1 MAVVKSLMKARKLA
15 AEMRQLAKK
24 KKPDPVKTRKAYKL
38 FVEGKDKELYP
49 LFVDAKNKVPQGEFL
64 EANFPDVAFTA
75 PNGKMYVPSKG
86 AKRTKGEKPKGT
98 GDPVTIPDEK
108 TRIKLIE
115 EGYITDKVKRTE
127 DAPFGKVTAV
137 AARPGWHSSQMPV
150 ATHIGPQDI
159 KINKKEADTLI
170 KSGITPEAI
179 KKRGN
184 QLYVKRRAED
194 HVYAEVDMA
203 DDVDY
208 QSMLTKEG
216 KTDINDRVPV
226 GGSYKY
232 VDGQADS
239 DRWVVGGDMR
249 INRVLS
255 KEETKAI
262 QNELGVKDL
271 PSKKDVENIL
281 GKKFYQGGSV
291 TGDTMEQGVDDYILA
306 KTDSNQIKMNRGGV
320 AKQMELFDDGGLK
333 DEGGMIDE
341 VSGNDVPSGSTKE
354 EVRDDIPAQLSEGE
368 FVLPADVVR
377 YHGLEKIMELR
388 DEAKAGLQKMEAMG
402 QMGNSEEATLDDDI
416 PFSIDDL
423 DMEDEPQEMAEG
435 GYVMVE
441 GKPMPVPTIAG
452 QKMEMQVGGMVN
464 APTVQT
470 ANALGTY
477 NVPTSI
483 TTQPSYFQNYAQ
495 AQGPVQPFVPQ
506 RRGLGQAQQPVYGQ
520 QTQGPTFNTL
530 MPQLTGERETK
541 EYRNEAG
548 QKLFIPFVGGKPIYP
563 IPEGYTEYKEE
574 KEVTPEKKP
583 IIESTSVRKPTEDG
597 GDSNVLSGTSQV
609 RGTDNSLIDTNFG
622 SQSTE
627 KVRDNFSKM
636 TEAQR
641 GLAVINSID
650 SAKGSSTFARN
661 LATGMLGVTGGP
673 LGMLAGAYDTG
684 SRLMGGEGLGLGQ
697 PQTDAFNNIISTF
710 EQQYEGMSGE
720 ERDQDQY
727 SDLNSL
733 SQAVYGLN
741 YEEATSK
748 LGIAPTFKKGFKPGD
763 IDPRTGG
770 TYDIYGQS
778 TNDDGTVSYS
788 DTAAAGRGFSAMM
801 SSGFMG
807 GIKDAQRV
815 STSLTANAKDKAKA
829 NAYLTEVMKDEK
841 TSGLIAD
848 KKAKEEEA
856 KRQEALAEAQRKAGE
871 ERARKEAEARRRQ
884 EEQRRAESQ
893 GRVTGREQGMSM
905 GDDGGDDSPSQ
916 DSGMGGMG
924 DVGYS
929 TAVGGFIKKPKPK
942 TKKMKRG
949 GLASR

>member
-1 MAVVKSLMKARKLA
+1 MAVK
-15 AEMRQLAKK
+15 
-24 KKPDPVKTRKAYKL
+24 
-38 FVEGKDKELYP
+38 
-49 LFVDAKNKVPQGEFL
+49 
-64 EANFPDVAFTA
+64 
-75 PNGKMYVPSKG
+75 
-86 AKRTKGEKPKGT
+86 
-98 GDPVTIPDEK
+98 
-108 TRIKLIE
+108 
-115 EGYITDKVKRTE
+115 
-127 DAPFGKVTAV
+127 
-137 AARPGWHSSQMPV
+137 
-150 ATHIGPQDI
+150 
-159 KINKKEADTLI
+159 
-170 KSGITPEAI
+170 
-179 KKRGN
+179 
-184 QLYVKRRAED
+184 
-194 HVYAEVDMA
+194 
-203 DDVDY
+203 
-208 QSMLTKEG
+208 
-216 KTDINDRVPV
+216 
-226 GGSYKY
+226 
-232 VDGQADS
+232 
-239 DRWVVGGDMR
+239 
-249 INRVLS
+249 
-255 KEETKAI
+255 
-262 QNELGVKDL
+262 
-271 PSKKDVENIL
+271 
-281 GKKFYQGGSV
+281 
-291 TGDTMEQGVDDYILA
+291 
-306 KTDSNQIKMNRGGV
+306 QIS
-320 AKQMELFDDGGLK
+320 KQMELFDDGGLK

-435 GYVMVE
+435 GYVMIE

-583 IIESTSVRKPTEDG
+583 IIESTSVRKPTDDG

-741 YEEATSK
+741 YEDATSK

-770 TYDIYGQS
+770 TYDIHGQS

-815 STSLTANAKDKAKA
+815 STSGASQKDRDRAQ
-829 NAYLTEVMKDEK
+829 AYLDAVGVGKKEVDALDKNPFGVKRSRPVLTEDAKKLK

-848 KKAKEEEA
+848 KKAREKEIA
-856 KRQEALAEAQRKAGE
+856 RQAAIAEAQRKAGE
-871 ERARKEAEARRRQ
+871 ERARQEQAAKEKAAREERSRRAYQ
-884 EEQRRAESQ
+884 ALLDRQRRE
-893 GRVTGREQGMSM
+893 
-905 GDDGGDDSPSQ
+905 Q
-916 DSGMGGMG
+916 DSGGSDDGSQSAQDQASVADQQGGMF
-924 DVGYS
+924 
-929 TAVGGFIKKPKPK
+929 TAVGGLIPKKKPK

>member
-1 MAVVKSLMKARKLA
+1 MAVK
-15 AEMRQLAKK
+15 
-24 KKPDPVKTRKAYKL
+24 
-38 FVEGKDKELYP
+38 
-49 LFVDAKNKVPQGEFL
+49 
-64 EANFPDVAFTA
+64 
-75 PNGKMYVPSKG
+75 
-86 AKRTKGEKPKGT
+86 
-98 GDPVTIPDEK
+98 
-108 TRIKLIE
+108 
-115 EGYITDKVKRTE
+115 
-127 DAPFGKVTAV
+127 
-137 AARPGWHSSQMPV
+137 
-150 ATHIGPQDI
+150 
-159 KINKKEADTLI
+159 
-170 KSGITPEAI
+170 
-179 KKRGN
+179 
-184 QLYVKRRAED
+184 
-194 HVYAEVDMA
+194 
-203 DDVDY
+203 
-208 QSMLTKEG
+208 
-216 KTDINDRVPV
+216 
-226 GGSYKY
+226 
-232 VDGQADS
+232 
-239 DRWVVGGDMR
+239 
-249 INRVLS
+249 
-255 KEETKAI
+255 
-262 QNELGVKDL
+262 
-271 PSKKDVENIL
+271 
-281 GKKFYQGGSV
+281 
-291 TGDTMEQGVDDYILA
+291 
-306 KTDSNQIKMNRGGV
+306 QIS
-320 AKQMELFDDGGLK
+320 KQMELFDDGGLK

-495 AQGPVQPFVPQ
+495 VQGPVQPFVPQ

-661 LATGMLGVTGGP
+661 LAAGMLGVAGVGGP

-684 SRLMGGEGLGLGQ
+684 SRLMGGQGLGLGQ

-741 YEEATSK
+741 YEDATSK

-856 KRQEALAEAQRKAGE
+856 KRQEALAEKARQAAIAEAQRKAGE
-871 ERARKEAEARRRQ
+871 EKAKREAEAKRRQ
-884 EEQRRAESQ
+884 EEQDRAERQ
-893 GRVTGREQGMSM
+893 GRVTGREAGRSM
-905 GDDGGDDSPSQ
+905 GDGGGDSDGGSSGR

-929 TAVGGFIKKPKPK
+929 TAVGGLIPKKKPK